1 MERIGTVEK
10 RLEAVGKMEAV
21 GRVEAEGKM
30 EAAGKV
36 EAEGKIEAVGN
47 RGKLEHHPEDEKVLA
62 VDILASWGR
71 VLGSLVTSPSQRPP
85 QVCSSLLARP
95 CSYGHRLCRQQI
107 WPPCSSAQP
116 PAVCSAP

>member
-10 RLEAVGKMEAV
+10 RLEAVG
-21 GRVEAEGKM
+21 RM
-30 EAAGKV
+30 EAAGRMEAEGRV

-47 RGKLEHHPEDEKVLA
+47 RGKLEHHPEDEVLA

-71 VLGSLVTSPSQRPP
+71 VLGPPVTSPSQRPP